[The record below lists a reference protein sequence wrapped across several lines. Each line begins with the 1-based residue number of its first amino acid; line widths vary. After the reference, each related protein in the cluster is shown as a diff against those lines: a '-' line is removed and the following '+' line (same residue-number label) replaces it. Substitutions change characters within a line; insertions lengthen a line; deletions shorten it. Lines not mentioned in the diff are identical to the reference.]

1 MRLVSITDPYQQAF
15 LAVQAALRNTS
26 FWIGLSSQDDE
37 LNFGWS
43 DGKRLHFS
51 NWAGSNEQLD
61 DCVILDTDGFWKT
74 ADCDDSQP
82 GAICYYPGNETEE
95 EVRPLDSA
103 KCPSPVQSTPWIP
116 FQNACYNFMITKN
129 RHKTVTPEEVQSM
142 CKQLHSKAHSLS
154 VRTEEENTFVVEQLL
169 YYNYIA
175 SWVMLGITYENNSL
189 MWFDKTALSYT
200 HWRKG
205 RPTVK
210 NGKFLAGLSTD
221 GFWDIQ
227 SFNIIEET
235 LHFYQHSIF
244 ACKIEMG
251 KS

>member
-1 MRLVSITDPYQQAF
+1 MEASWWIGLRWSAYERINKWTDGQELTYSNFHPLLVGRRLSIPTNFFDDESHFHCALILNLKKSPLTGTWNFTSCSERHSLSLCQKYSEMEDRQPWENTSETMRYLNNLYKIVSKPLTWHAALKECLTEGMRLVSITDPYQQAF

-51 NWAGSNEQLD
+51 NWAGNNEQLD

-103 KCPSPVQSTPWIP
+103 KCP
-116 FQNACYNFMITKN
+116 
-129 RHKTVTPEEVQSM
+129 
-142 CKQLHSKAHSLS
+142 
-154 VRTEEENTFVVEQLL
+154 
-169 YYNYIA
+169 
-175 SWVMLGITYENNSL
+175 
-189 MWFDKTALSYT
+189 
-200 HWRKG
+200 
-205 RPTVK
+205 
-210 NGKFLAGLSTD
+210 FL
-221 GFWDIQ
+221 Q
-227 SFNIIEET
+227 
-235 LHFYQHSIF
+235 
-244 ACKIEMG
+244 CV
-251 KS
+251 

>member
-1 MRLVSITDPYQQAF
+1 MTD
-15 LAVQAALRNTS
+15 
-26 FWIGLSSQDDE
+26 
-37 LNFGWS
+37 
-43 DGKRLHFS
+43 
-51 NWAGSNEQLD
+51 
-61 DCVILDTDGFWKT
+61 
-74 ADCDDSQP
+74 
-82 GAICYYPGNETEE
+82 
-95 EVRPLDSA
+95 
-103 KCPSPVQSTPWIP
+103 
-116 FQNACYNFMITKN
+116 
-129 RHKTVTPEEVQSM
+129 
-142 CKQLHSKAHSLS
+142 SKAHSLS

-251 KS
+251 KSLSHFSLL